1 MKLRLPKAMSKAI
14 NAAVAQRMAE
24 ESAARSSQP
33 GSTTDQKNS
42 GQSGKLDIRR
52 AIGIRIK
59 GLYANN
65 PLVQAPPEL
74 REAVSKAASM
84 YEGVYG
90 QGGAL
95 IKQEYASEIIPLLR
109 PRAVLLQAGAQVQP
123 FTGKMNIGRLNG
135 GATAQMVK
143 EGQAL
148 TPATYGTD
156 AVILDGHKCM
166 ALAEPSNDML
176 RNPDLD
182 TAGTVTDDIMNAI
195 AVKADALG
203 FTGDG
208 TGANPKGITKLV
220 ASGQKVSGVAITSAN
235 ITSVIA
241 MLNSL
246 RQKVKSSNLPFEGNQ
261 PFWAFNARTEFALRG
276 LRDTAGY
283 VFNDGMDN
291 GVLQG
296 HPFFSTENVADGYI
310 FFGLASQLVFGLE
323 RGTGEG
329 GVPLIEMGT
338 PNFNSDLTSFKAVMK
353 FDWKLRYNT
362 AFSYS
367 DDVTYP

>member
-14 NAAVAQRMAE
+14 NAAVAQQVAAE
-24 ESAARSSQP
+24 LASRNQSGTAT
-33 GSTTDQKNS
+33 GQKN
-42 GQSGKLDIRR
+42 GTQDKVDIRR

-59 GLYANN
+59 SMYANS
-65 PLVQAPPEL
+65 PLYQVTTEY
-74 REAVSKAASM
+74 RDAVNKAASM

-95 IKQEYASEIIPLLR
+95 VKQEYASEIIPLLR
-109 PRAVLLQAGAQVQP
+109 PRAVLLQAGAVVQP

-143 EGQAL
+143 EGQAV
-148 TPATYGTD
+148 TPSTYGTD

-182 TAGTVTDDIMNAI
+182 TAGVITDDLMNAI

-220 ASGQKVSGVAITSAN
+220 ATGQKVTGVAITSAN
-235 ITSVIA
+235 AANVIA
-241 MLNSL
+241 ALNSL
-246 RQKVKSSNLPFEGNQ
+246 QQKVKASNLPFEGNA
-261 PFWAFNARTEFALRG
+261 PFWAFNSRTEFALMS
-276 LRDTAGY
+276 LRDSAGY
-283 VFNDGMDN
+283 IFADQMAQ
-291 GVLQG
+291 GVLLG
-296 HPFFSTENVADGYI
+296 KPYFSTENVADGFI
-310 FFGLASQLVFGLE
+310 SFGLAAQLWFGLE

-329 GVPLIEMGT
+329 GLPLIEMGT

-353 FDWKLRYNT
+353 FDWKLKYDK
-362 AFSYS
+362 AFSYGN
-367 DDVTYP
+367 DFTYA